1 MKQIVRRSI
10 GFAVNVI
17 GWFTRPEQIQRS
29 EQERRQFAPLLKGL
43 RLYDYKGCPR
53 SLQLRHALHRL
64 NLGIEY
70 CDIRKCQ
77 VHHDNLLAQ
86 FGRLH
91 APLLR
96 IEENQQV
103 RWLDD
108 PAEIIRFLDHRFAP
122 GTTQQP
128 AIRLPESA

>member
-1 MKQIVRRSI
+1 MIPLVRRSI
-10 GFAVNVI
+10 GLVVNLLAWL
-17 GWFTRPEQIQRS
+17 GRPEQIQRS
-29 EQERRQFAPLLKGL
+29 DQERRQLAPLLKGL
-43 RLYDYKGCPR
+43 RVYDYKGCPR
-53 SLQLRHALHRL
+53 SLKLRQALHRL

-77 VHHDNLLAQ
+77 VHHDNLLSQ

-96 IEENQQV
+96 IEENQSV

-108 PAEIIRFLDHRFAP
+108 ADDIIQFLDQRFTPAP
-122 GTTQQP
+122 HNNT
-128 AIRLPESA
+128 RLPESA

>member
-1 MKQIVRRSI
+1 MVQVIRRSI
-10 GFAVNVI
+10 GVLVNVF
-17 GWFTRPEQIQRS
+17 GWFTRPEQIRRS
-29 EQERRQFAPLLKGL
+29 EQERKQLARLVKGL
-43 RLYDYKGCPR
+43 RIYDYKGCPR
-53 SLQLRHALHRL
+53 SLRLRQAVYRL
-64 NLGIEY
+64 NVDLEY

-96 IEENQQV
+96 IEENQSL

-108 PAEIIRFLDHRFAP
+108 QDQIIRFLEQRFAAAP
-122 GTTQQP
+122 VQSSS
-128 AIRLPESA
+128 LPESA